1 MPFLE
6 TEHLEKSYFLGK
18 LPIPI
23 LKGIDLAVEIG
34 ERVAVVG
41 PSGVGK
47 STLLHLLGTLDKP
60 TAGEVRL
67 DGKTFS
73 TMTPEELANLR
84 NREIGFVFQFHHLLP
99 EFTALENVL
108 MPALMNSRD
117 DREAAEKRAAEL
129 LTKVGLEHRLNH
141 RPGELSGGEQQRV
154 AVARALTNRPR
165 LLLCDEPSGNLDG
178 EAAAS
183 LLRLLLDLS
192 QSDNITL
199 IIATHNRELA
209 DQMSRI
215 IRLRD
220 GKVAADA

>member
-18 LPIPI
+18 LPVPV
-23 LKGIDLAVEIG
+23 LKGIDLSIEIG
-34 ERVAVVG
+34 ERVAIVG

-47 STLLHLLGTLDKP
+47 STLLHLLGALDKP

-73 TMTPEELANLR
+73 TMTPEELAALR

-108 MPALMNSRD
+108 MPALMNHRNE
-117 DREAAEKRAAEL
+117 REAAEKRSEEL
-129 LTKVGLEHRLNH
+129 LAKVGLAHRLHH

-165 LLLCDEPSGNLDG
+165 ILLCDEPSGNLDG
-178 EAAAS
+178 EAAAT

-192 QSDNITL
+192 QSENITL

-209 DQMSRI
+209 EQMSRI

-220 GKVAADA
+220 GKIAT

>member
-23 LKGIDLAVEIG
+23 LKGIDLAIEIG

-73 TMTPEELANLR
+73 AMTPEELANLR

-117 DREAAEKRAAEL
+117 DRDAAEKRAAEL

-154 AVARALTNRPR
+154 AVARALTNHPR

-209 DQMSRI
+209 DQMTRI

-220 GKVAADA
+220 GKVAP